1 MCLLEV
7 IHKITNQ
14 GKILMVMITLTLY
27 LNPIPSFKTMSSEL
41 VKKFYLKLC
50 DFVLKTVDVLVTEM

>member
-41 VKKFYLKLC
+41 LKNIYMKFC
-50 DFVLKTVDVLVTEM
+50 DFVSKTADISVTEV